1 MGLRHLK
8 ADTAAPDFAT
18 VDEKGEAVSLADFK
32 DRHLVLYFY
41 PKDDTP
47 GCTMQ
52 ACALRDNFAALE
64 AANATVLGVSPDD
77 AKSHVKFIEKYELP
91 FSLLADTDK
100 TLCET
105 YGVWGERKFMGKTF
119 MGVHRSLFVING
131 EGQLISV
138 NYDISP
144 RDSVPTAL
152 QALARE
158 SPHAE

>member
-1 MGLRHLK
+1 MGLMHLE

-18 VDEKGEAVSLADFK
+18 VNEKGEAVALADFK
-32 DRHLVLYFY
+32 GRNLVLYFY

-47 GCTMQ
+47 GCTRQ

-77 AKSHVKFIEKYELP
+77 AKAHAKFIAKYALP
-91 FSLLADTDK
+91 FSLLVDTDR

-119 MGVHRSLFVING
+119 MGVHRSLFVINAN
-131 EGQLISV
+131 GQLVSV
-138 NYDISP
+138 NYGISP
-144 RDSVPTAL
+144 ADSVPAAL
-152 QALARE
+152 KALRDLA
-158 SPHAE
+158 